1 MSELAYGS
9 PRTRM
14 TRRPET
20 SNGAR
25 IRTLVRGELPD
36 ALYEIPGP
44 PGALWLRGALPSA
57 GTKYL
62 AVVGS
67 RALSDYGREA
77 CERLIAGLAGYP
89 VSIVSGLALGADA
102 CAHRAALKAGLHTI
116 AIPGSGITDKVIG
129 PRANLGLARDILKA
143 GGALISEH
151 EGDYLAHPY
160 DFPSRNRIMAGMAD
174 AILVIEAG
182 TKSGTLITARLA
194 GEYGKELLVVPHRI
208 GDPHG
213 YGAHLFSR
221 LGAAVVTESLHLLE
235 ALHIAPREDAAVR
248 PEPRDLSAAERAVWQ
263 ALAEPKARDEVLRA
277 SGSLGPHELL
287 TALISLELAGYARE
301 EFGLWRRT

>member
-1 MSELAYGS
+1 ME
-9 PRTRM
+9 
-14 TRRPET
+14 
-20 SNGAR
+20 

-44 PGALWLRGALPSA
+44 PGTLWVRGSLPSP

-143 GGALISEH
+143 GGALVSEH

-174 AILVIEAG
+174 AVLVIEAG
-182 TKSGTLITARLA
+182 NKSGTLITARLA

-208 GDPHG
+208 ADPHG
-213 YGAHLFSR
+213 YGAHLFAR
-221 LGAAVVTESLHLLE
+221 LGATIVTESLHLLE
-235 ALHIAPREDAAVR
+235 ALRITPREDAIAR
-248 PEPRDLSAAERAVWQ
+248 AEPRELSPAERAAWD
-263 ALAEPKARDEVLRA
+263 ALEEPKSRDEVLRTPGA
-277 SGSLGPHELL
+277 YSPHELL
-287 TALISLELAGYARE
+287 TALISLELAGFARE
-301 EFGLWRRT
+301 EFGLWRRS